1 MKKQQKTQKGSA
13 SIYSV
18 VILMLFASITV
29 VGFVRLMSPLI
40 RQASNYNLSQSAYDA
55 AMTGVED
62 AKYALS
68 NYRKCKEGDN
78 AFCINN
84 IKNEFASPSCKMLP
98 NILGISSDENG
109 EVKIGSDAISDIT
122 IDESYS
128 CVKIYPDAGD
138 YAGTLDSVN
147 PSRLIAVSAAGAKKI
162 SIEWSEK
169 NEREELDALNIDRFS
184 NEKNGAAALHLDYIT
199 AGDIKMKTFI
209 PSSDDP
215 QINNGDNYNYES
227 VRLKDGK
234 YSVTYAINPSSA
246 SDDLIRLSLFA
257 YDGDTSVDFTLKLL
271 GDGDEQIP
279 MFGVQ
284 ARIDSTGRAGDM
296 VRRIEARVDYSN
308 QDYPF
313 LNYALASTYAGI
325 DKNYYVTKEGSSE
338 DPSYECNEPT
348 LDFIKD
354 SQGKIVDTRVDYT
367 KATCH
372 YLMQQK

>member
-78 AFCINN
+78 TYCVNN

-109 EVKIGSDAISDIT
+109 EVKIGSDAISDTT

-147 PSRLIAVSAAGAKKI
+147 PSRLIAVSTAGAKKI

-169 NEREELDALNIDRFS
+169 NGYEELDALNIDRFS

-199 AGDIKMKTFI
+199 AGDVKMKTFI

-215 QINNGDNYNYES
+215 PINQYNYES
-227 VRLKDGK
+227 VQLKDGK

-246 SDDLIRLSLFA
+246 PDDLIRLSLFA

-279 MFGVQ
+279 MSGVQ

-325 DKNYYVTKEGSSE
+325 DKNYYVTNKDGSYS
-338 DPSYECNEPT
+338 CNEPT
-348 LDFIKD
+348 LRFVGD
-354 SQGKIVDTRVDYT
+354 SQGRIVDARVDYT
-367 KATCH
+367 RATCY